1 MGSNPTLAAPAKVRL
16 MGEQDARAASPGTE
30 LHLLSPRP
38 PIRAYAI
45 AAGAAVVGA
54 GLIVV
59 GTVSALQV
67 VFVIGVI
74 VLVLGVALALVA
86 LIMVLRL
93 TTTVI
98 MDDEALEVRRIGHR
112 QRIPWTEVTAV
123 KATRH
128 HFIVVA
134 NSGGTE
140 FVNPRDG
147 EDRTVI
153 ALMTAIRDRLDA
165 NRGYGT

>member
-1 MGSNPTLAAPAKVRL
+1 

-30 LHLLSPRP
+30 VHLLAPKP
-38 PIRAYAI
+38 PVRAYAI

-54 GLIVV
+54 GLIVA

-67 VFVIGVI
+67 VLVIGVI
-74 VLVLGVALALVA
+74 VLALGLALALVA

-98 MDDEALEVRRIGHR
+98 MDRDGLEVRRIGHR
-112 QRIPWTEVTAV
+112 QKIPWSDITSV
-123 KATRH
+123 KTTRH

-147 EDRTVI
+147 EDKTVI

-165 NRGYGT
+165 NRGYGS